1 MARYYFDFNDG
12 ETMMVD
18 EGGIELDGVEAVHRE
33 ALKALADVAKE
44 FIPKG
49 GQRSIVVGVRDE
61 AGQRVLMAAL
71 SLNVQQMA

>member
-1 MARYYFDFNDG
+1 M
-12 ETMMVD
+12 
-18 EGGIELDGVEAVHRE
+18 RE
-33 ALKALADVAKE
+33 PWLKALADVAKE